1 MGEAGTDARRVPS
14 TASSRMAAA
23 RYPLAPKRSKPPQL
37 LIGRDGRG
45 NWIVRD
51 DRARS
56 GELFASRVDALRF
69 ALFAS
74 GGRPQAVI
82 MVPGVV
88 ER

>member
-1 MGEAGTDARRVPS
+1 MVVAGTDATRGPLA
-14 TASSRMAAA
+14 ASSRMAAVQDPPA
-23 RYPLAPKRSKPPQL
+23 MKRSKPPQL

-45 NWIVRD
+45 SWIVRD
-51 DRARS
+51 DRTSS
-56 GELFASRVDALRF
+56 GEQFASRVDALRF

-82 MVPGVV
+82 MVPGVL